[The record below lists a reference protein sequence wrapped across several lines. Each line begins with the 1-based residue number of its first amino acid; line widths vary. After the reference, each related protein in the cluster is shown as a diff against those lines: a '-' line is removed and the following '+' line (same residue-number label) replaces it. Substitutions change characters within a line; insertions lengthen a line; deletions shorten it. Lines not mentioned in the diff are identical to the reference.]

1 MLKADKER
9 VIAELVERL
18 RTSDTLILADY
29 RGLSM
34 KEIDGLRT
42 ELLKLGARV
51 SVVKNTL
58 TRRAAET
65 AGVEELKEF
74 LEGPTAIAFVAEGDM
89 IAVAKALSDTARRTR
104 ILNLKGGILQGR
116 PVTADQVREL
126 AACLRQT
133 SCEVRSSALSS
144 APSTPSSDSSQRR
157 SATSWVSSTHGS
169 GNSGR
174 PKGRPLRRPKSQRP
188 PPTRQRRR
196 MRRPTRQRRRPKR
209 QRHPAERGI
218 AAGGCVGRR
227 GRGVAR
233 RARGLR
239 RRGSERRMRRPTEA
253 EASPE
258 EPEASAEEAGAGDA
272 SPEEDNQTEE
282 QEE

>member
-42 ELLKLGARV
+42 ELLKHGARF

-58 TRRAAET
+58 TRRAAEA

-104 ILNLKGGILQGR
+104 ILDLKGAILQGR
-116 PVTADQVREL
+116 PVTADQVRDL
-126 AACLRQT
+126 AALPPTDVLRAQVIAAVVGPLNAIVGLFT
-133 SCEVRSSALSS
+133 APIRDFVGIVDARIRQLGEAEGATAATPEEPEASAEE
-144 APSTPSSDSSQRR
+144 AGAAESTPD
-157 SATSWVSSTHGS
+157 
-169 GNSGR
+169 
-174 PKGRPLRRPKSQRP
+174 
-188 PPTRQRRR
+188 
-196 MRRPTRQRRRPKR
+196 
-209 QRHPAERGI
+209 
-218 AAGGCVGRR
+218 
-227 GRGVAR
+227 
-233 RARGLR
+233 
-239 RRGSERRMRRPTEA
+239 EA

-258 EPEASAEEAGAGDA
+258 EPEASAEEARAGDA
-272 SPEEDNQTEE
+272 SPEEHNQTEE